1 MSGWR
6 VEATTSACS
15 PAAPLCILD
24 VGFGVMGTY
33 GDGVPGVIAAYYR
46 ALDRG
51 DVAAATVCF
60 SNDVRYAVP
69 WPDQIETAP
78 RRLIGGR
85 ADLARVLRRGG
96 AAAHRHELTFC
107 VVASDT
113 CLLEGETRPLVG
125 GRPDSTFA
133 ARALLDETGLVREY
147 VAYQCRPAVPLT
159 DGECE
164 SALVVDARALVD
176 RYFRALDAGD
186 FEGAADCFSDDVV
199 YSHPP
204 YRHTGIDSADGRIT
218 FQGRDELLAGFNARG
233 RRSFGHRILTCEL
246 RGSYGLFDG
255 VVEGLPNGNVGGFL
269 STMTL
274 DGEGRIRRYLSF
286 YCEPA
291 AFAP

>member
-1 MSGWR
+1 MGTHGDE
-6 VEATTSACS
+6 V
-15 PAAPLCILD
+15 PAA
-24 VGFGVMGTY
+24 
-33 GDGVPGVIAAYYR
+33 IAAYYR

-51 DVAAATVCF
+51 DAEAAAAYF

-69 WPDQIETAP
+69 RRGQIETAP
-78 RRLIGGR
+78 RRLVVGR
-85 ADLARVLRRGG
+85 ADLVGYFDARG
-96 AAAHRHELTFC
+96 AAAHRHEVTFC
-107 VVASDT
+107 VVAGDT
-113 CLLEGETRPLVG
+113 CLLEGVTGPIVG

-133 ARALLDETGLVREY
+133 ATALLDETGLVRRY
-147 VAYQCRPAVPLT
+147 VAYQCRPAVPLV

-164 SALVVDARALVD
+164 PTVVVDARALVD
-176 RYFRALDAGD
+176 RYFHALDAGD
-186 FEGAADCFSDDVV
+186 FDGAVDCFSDDVV

-204 YRHTGIDSADGRIT
+204 YRHTGIDSAEGRIT
-218 FQGRDELLAGFNARG
+218 FRGRAELLAGFNARG
-233 RRSFGHRILTCEL
+233 RRSFAHRILTCEL

-291 AFAP
+291 ACTGA